1 MDGACTIRAL
11 QKINPEVKVIG
22 ISGMIS
28 EGGAEFNDAELK
40 VLLQKPLAVQKLLH
54 VLSDV
59 LAE

>member
-1 MDGACTIRAL
+1 
-11 QKINPEVKVIG
+11 
-22 ISGMIS
+22 MIS

-40 VLLQKPLAVQKLLH
+40 VLPQKPFAVQKLLH

>member
-1 MDGACTIRAL
+1 
-11 QKINPEVKVIG
+11 
-22 ISGMIS
+22 MIS

-40 VLLQKPLAVQKLLH
+40 VLLQKLLH